1 MPKMK
6 THRAAAKR
14 YKVTA
19 SGKIK
24 RRHAFKSH
32 ILTKKSAER
41 KRRLG
46 KMEDLYEGE
55 IKRVKSQLPYI
66 KYSR

>member
-14 YKVTA
+14 YKITA

-41 KRRLG
+41 KRRLSSL
-46 KMEDLYEGE
+46 EDLYKGE
-55 IKRVKSQLPYI
+55 VKRVRVQLPYL

>member
-6 THRAAAKR
+6 THRAGAKR

-24 RRHAFKSH
+24 RRSSFKKH

-41 KRRLG
+41 KRRLSS
-46 KMEDLYEGE
+46 MQDLFEGE
-55 IKRVKSQLPYI
+55 VKRVKTQIPYL

>member
-6 THRAAAKR
+6 THRASAKR
-14 YKVTA
+14 YKLTA

-24 RRHAFKSH
+24 RRHAYKGH

-41 KRRLG
+41 KRRLSN
-46 KMEDLYEGE
+46 METIFEGD
-55 IKRVKSQLPYI
+55 VKKVKIALPYL

>member
-1 MPKMK
+1 MK

-24 RRHAFKSH
+24 RRCAFKNH
-32 ILTKKSAER
+32 ILTKKTPER

-46 KMEDLYEGE
+46 QMQDLFEGE
-55 IKRVKSQLPYI
+55 VKRVKVELPYLQ
-66 KYSR
+66 YSR

>member
-24 RRHAFKSH
+24 RRHAFKKH
-32 ILTKKSAER
+32 ILTKKQAER

-46 KMEDLYEGE
+46 HMEELFEGE
-55 IKRVKSQLPYI
+55 VKRVKVQLPYL

>member
-6 THRAAAKR
+6 THRAGAKR

-24 RRHAFKSH
+24 RRNAFKKH

-41 KRRLG
+41 KRRLTG
-46 KMEDLYEGE
+46 ITDLFEGEVKSVKME
-55 IKRVKSQLPYI
+55 LPYL

>member
-24 RRHAFKSH
+24 RRHAFRGH
-32 ILTKKSAER
+32 ILIKKAAER
-41 KRRLG
+41 KRRLSN
-46 KMEDLYEGE
+46 MEDLFEGE
-55 IKRVKSQLPYI
+55 IKRVKVQLPYL

>member
-19 SGKIK
+19 NGKIK
-24 RRHAFKSH
+24 RRHAFRGH

-46 KMEDLYEGE
+46 HMEELFEGE
-55 IKRVKSQLPYI
+55 IKRVKVELPYL